1 MCWEHSPS
9 LSVAVV
15 LRIPRR
21 PAHWIEQPPP
31 GFGISGQKKIQG
43 KFRINWKALEKLLK
57 ILKNKKC
64 LKYRIK
70 TREKL

>member
-1 MCWEHSPS
+1 MRERMCWEHSPS

-31 GFGISGQKKIQG
+31 GFGISGQKK
-43 KFRINWKALEKLLK
+43 
-57 ILKNKKC
+57 
-64 LKYRIK
+64 KYRENLELIGK
-70 TREKL
+70 R